1 MSLSTTELLNKYSK
15 NISHSEEVCR
25 ISLMIFDGVN
35 QTLKEMSEKQRKY
48 LEIASILHDVGHS
61 INSKNHNKYSQKIIL
76 ENGLEGFDE
85 RQKRIISCIARYH
98 RGSLPDKKE
107 HEIYCLL
114 DKKDRKIVK
123 RLAGILRIADGL
135 DKAHMHLI
143 KNLRINYDYEN
154 NIVEFYIICETPEF
168 RPDIFPAIRKKDLFE
183 IGFKTQVIFKF
194 E

>member
-1 MSLSTTELLNKYSK
+1 M
-15 NISHSEEVCR
+15 
-25 ISLMIFDGVN
+25 
-35 QTLKEMSEKQRKY
+35 
-48 LEIASILHDVGHS
+48 
-61 INSKNHNKYSQKIIL
+61 
-76 ENGLEGFDE
+76 
-85 RQKRIISCIARYH
+85 
-98 RGSLPDKKE
+98 PDKKE

-154 NIVEFYIICETPEF
+154 NIVEIYIICETPEF